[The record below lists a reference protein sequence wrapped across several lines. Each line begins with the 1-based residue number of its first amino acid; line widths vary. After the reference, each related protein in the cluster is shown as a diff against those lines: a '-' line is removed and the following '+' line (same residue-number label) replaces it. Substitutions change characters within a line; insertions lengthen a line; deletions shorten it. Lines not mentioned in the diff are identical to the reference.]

1 MEKITIQNGKVLKL
15 ANVLIKKLYSVT
27 LLELDEAINQMMQF
41 IDVTGI
47 QTCGP
52 LITHVKGTYV
62 TASGEVSVDYD
73 IMIQTIGLTHI
84 AGYDV
89 KETYKTGKCLYTHF
103 DGVVDDFHFA
113 QNKLALYAWENE
125 ILTTGEEYIVYMEN
139 DGFHLI
145 ADIFRPLK

>member
-1 MEKITIQNGKVLKL
+1 M
-15 ANVLIKKLYSVT
+15 
-27 LLELDEAINQMMQF
+27 
-41 IDVTGI
+41 
-47 QTCGP
+47 
-52 LITHVKGTYV
+52 
-62 TASGEVSVDYD
+62 
-73 IMIQTIGLTHI
+73 THI

-125 ILTTGEEYIVYMEN
+125 ILTTGEEYIVYIEN

-145 ADIFRPLK
+145 ADIFRPVR